1 MVQNISGTGLVVV
14 LQTTVTFP
22 VALTISEFADDSDPL
37 DIAALTIAD
46 SAMGLNG
53 DLIVWAKANPIQMT
67 LNVIPDGPDDTNLQI
82 LGDAN
87 RVGQGKVTAGDIINA
102 TLAYPDGSAVQLNGG
117 ILKQYMPGNSIAGS
131 MRQKTKS
138 YVFEFQS
145 KV

>member
-14 LQTTVTFP
+14 LQTSVTFP
-22 VALTISEFADDSDPL
+22 VALTISQFADDSDPL
-37 DIAALTIAD
+37 DISALTIAD
-46 SAMGLNG
+46 TAMGLNG
-53 DLIVWAKANPIQMT
+53 DLLVWAKANPIQMT
-67 LNVIPDGPDDTNLQI
+67 LNVIPSTPDDTNLQI

-87 RVGQGKVTAGDIINA
+87 RVGQGKVTAGDIISA
-102 TLAYPDGSAVQLNGG
+102 TVAYPDGSVVQLNSGV
-117 ILKQYMPGNSIAGS
+117 IKSYMPGNSIAGS